1 MIRTIIIL
9 VSLVVSAIHVAGQE
23 HILKPGFDGKEYLDM
38 VSVSLMQ
45 ADSISPD
52 NKIPLPEQY
61 ERVYRS
67 PELGLYNRWDFWVG
81 KNKTAVISIRGT
93 TNNAVSWIENYFAA
107 MVSANGSLQINDST
121 VFNYHL
127 ASDLKA
133 SVHAGWLL
141 ALAFLAPGITA
152 KIDEYSKQGIKDFI
166 IMGHSQG
173 AAISF
178 LITSYLYY
186 LQKDGKIPDDIRFKT
201 YCSAAPK
208 PGNLYYVY
216 DYDFITRNGWSF
228 TVVNASDWV
237 PETPFT
243 VQTLSNFNPVNLFGG
258 IDDMLKTQS
267 FFKRLGIKYVLKKM
281 RKPPAKAQ
289 SRYEKYLGDYMYK
302 QVRKTLPQF
311 RKPEFVKDNNYM
323 RAGVPIV
330 LEPDEAYKNEFPDD
344 TKKIFMHH
352 KLWPYY
358 SLASR
363 YYLNPAH

>member
-1 MIRTIIIL
+1 MIRVIFIL
-9 VSLVVSAIHVAGQE
+9 VILLVATMRITAQE
-23 HILKPGFDGKEYLDM
+23 HVLKPGFDGKEYLDM
-38 VSVSLMQ
+38 VSVTLLQ

-52 NKIPLPEQY
+52 NKIPMPEKY

-67 PELGLYNRWDFWVG
+67 PEVGLFNRWDLWVSE
-81 KNKTAVISIRGT
+81 NKTAVISIRGT
-93 TNNAVSWIENYFAA
+93 THNAISWFENYFAA
-107 MVSANGSLQINDST
+107 MVAANGSLQINDST

-127 ASDLKA
+127 ASDQKA
-133 SVHAGWLL
+133 SVHVGWLL
-141 ALAFLAPGITA
+141 ALAYLAPTITQ
-152 KIDEYSKQGIKDFI
+152 KIDEYSKQGIRDFI

-178 LITSYLYY
+178 LTTSYLYY
-186 LQKDGKIPDDIRFKT
+186 LQKEGKIPVDIRFKT

-243 VQTLSNFNPVNLFGG
+243 VQTLKNFNPVNLFGG

-267 FFKRLGIKYVLKKM
+267 FFKRVAIKHVIGKM

-289 SRYEKYLGDYMYK
+289 SRYEKYLGDYMFK
-302 QVRKTLPQF
+302 QVRKTLPQLK
-311 RKPEFVKDNNYM
+311 KPDFIQDNNYM

-330 LEPDEAYKNEFPDD
+330 LEPDSAYKKEFPDNP
-344 TKKIFMHH
+344 KKIFMHH

-358 SLASR
+358 SMARR
-363 YYLNPAH
+363 YYVDQAH